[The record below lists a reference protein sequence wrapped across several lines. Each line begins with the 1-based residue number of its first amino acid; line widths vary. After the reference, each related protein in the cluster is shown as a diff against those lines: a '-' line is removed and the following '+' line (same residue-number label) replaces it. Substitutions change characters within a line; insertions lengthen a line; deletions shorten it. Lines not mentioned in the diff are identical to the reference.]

1 MKRVLADIGA
11 AWRSPGAAVRAIAAR
26 APGEESLLGYLM
38 VGCLISFA
46 VSLPDL
52 VARSPETAEGARAT
66 GVAAGFVG
74 TLIFAPL
81 FLYGLAAFSHLAA
94 RASGGQASWRE
105 ARLALFFATL
115 AVQPLAVIVAILG
128 LALPQGAPGSV
139 LSAVLAVAFLRLWLG
154 GLYAVERR

>member
-1 MKRVLADIGA
+1 VRQVLADISV

-26 APGEESLLGYLM
+26 GPGEEILLGYLM
-38 VGCLISFA
+38 FGCLISFA

-52 VARSPETAEGARAT
+52 VARSPEIAEGARAT

-74 TLIFAPL
+74 ALIFAPL
-81 FLYGLAAFSHLAA
+81 FFYGLAAVSHLAA
-94 RASGGQASWRE
+94 RASGGKASWRE

-128 LALPQGAPGSV
+128 LAVPQGPVASALSV
-139 LSAVLAVAFLRLWLG
+139 ILALAFLRIWLG